1 MPVLRGF
8 PLTELSPG
16 EVVERAQGVGD
27 APMRNIASGVG
38 LERLLKAFDP
48 FLMVEA
54 KAPIQSEV
62 EPALCLGRTGGDMAG
77 VTPEVEVLHAFPV
90 QLDALVAAASIVRPH
105 VLSQR
110 DRRNA
115 PYGAASDPIRNR
127 FARVRR

>member
-1 MPVLRGF
+1 MGKTDRRRGF

-16 EVVERAQGVGD
+16 EVVERAQGVGH
-27 APMRNIASGVG
+27 APMRHNASGVG

-77 VTPEVEVLHAFPV
+77 VTPEVERQP
-90 QLDALVAAASIVRPH
+90 DPLVAATSIMLPH

-110 DRRNA
+110 DRCNA
-115 PYGAASDPIRNR
+115 PYGAGSDRIRNR